1 MCKKHNKMR
10 ETGDVVKCE
19 GCKRWYL
26 TSEGCSRCKET
37 EKAKKTKGDVVF
49 VSDEKTAPLIKDMLS
64 RTKDS
69 VLIASP
75 WMWGIEDIVQRLERL
90 KKDRVDIN
98 VLTRRSKEDDVAH
111 EETVTQI
118 HGLGCRIETD
128 DELHAKI
135 VLVDD
140 SELYIGSAN
149 LVETSME
156 RNKEAGIW
164 TDDPVTVADAKEYL
178 AEAFDTAFRKR
189 LQK

>member
-1 MCKKHNKMR
+1 MR
-10 ETGDVVKCE
+10 KNGEVVKCPD
-19 GCKRWYL
+19 CKKWYL
-26 TSEGCSRCKET
+26 ASDGCSRCKES
-37 EKAKKTKGDVVF
+37 EKAESEAKGDVVF
-49 VSDEKTAPLIKDMLS
+49 VSDDKTAPLIKDMLS
-64 RTKDS
+64 RAEDS

-90 KKDRVDIN
+90 KKKKVDIAI
-98 VLTRRSKEDDVAH
+98 LTRRSKEHDVAH

-128 DELHAKI
+128 DDLHAKI

-149 LVETSME
+149 LVETSLE
-156 RNKEAGIW
+156 KNKEAGIW
-164 TDDPVTVADAKEYL
+164 TNDPITVSDAKEYL
-178 AEAFDTAFRKR
+178 AEAFDAAFRKR

>member
-1 MCKKHNKMR
+1 MR
-10 ETGDVVKCE
+10 ETGEVVKCAD
-19 GCKRWYL
+19 CKKWYL
-26 TSEGCSRCKET
+26 ASEGCSQCKEMGT
-37 EKAKKTKGDVVF
+37 AGKETKGDVIF
-49 VSDEKTAPLIKDMLS
+49 VSDDGTAPLIKDMLS

-90 KKDRVDIN
+90 KEDKVDIA
-98 VLTRRSKEDDVAH
+98 VLTRRSKKNDVAH

-118 HGLGCRIETD
+118 HSIGCRIETD
-128 DELHAKI
+128 DDLHAKI

-149 LVETSME
+149 LVETSLE

-164 TDDPVTVADAKEYL
+164 TDDPVTVADAKDYL
-178 AEAFDTAFRKR
+178 ADAFDAAFRKR

>member
-1 MCKKHNKMR
+1 MR
-10 ETGDVVKCE
+10 KTGEVVKCSH
-19 GCKRWYL
+19 CKKWYL
-26 TSEGCSRCKET
+26 ASEGCSQCKELEMT
-37 EKAKKTKGDVVF
+37 GDTKGDVVF

-64 RTKDS
+64 RAKDS

-75 WMWGIEDIVQRLERL
+75 WMWGIEDIVQRLEHL
-90 KKDRVDIN
+90 KKEKVDIAI
-98 VLTRRSKEDDVAH
+98 LTRRSKEHDLAH
-111 EETVTQI
+111 GETVTLI

-128 DELHAKI
+128 DDLHAKI

-156 RNKEAGIW
+156 KNKEAGIW
-164 TDDPVTVADAKEYL
+164 TNDRVTVTDAKEYL
-178 AEAFDTAFRKR
+178 AEAFDAAFRKR